1 MTLLSR
7 VADRIYWG
15 ARYVER
21 AEDTARVIRSFGDLL
36 VELPSGLV
44 DGWEPLLALAGSE
57 ALYDARRIAAAPDAD
72 PDAAVARARESDVV
86 RFLVADRQNPGSV
99 ASSVASARENMRTC
113 REVIPR
119 EGWQTLNGLYQYVSG
134 EAERGVSRR
143 TRDRFLD
150 RVIDDSRRLDGVLE
164 STMTRAHP
172 YRMWRLGRLVERA
185 EMTTRVLGVRAAAI
199 LQLHGTL
206 LDSDEPVDDHQEIQ
220 WMSVLRSLSALQ
232 MYQRA
237 THGPIDAPSVV
248 RFLLFYSSFPRSVQ
262 GCLDGI
268 RAVLAELPRAE
279 SVLPALDAVD
289 AALAS
294 CDPAADDG
302 ALLDHAM
309 DLLQDRISAFDQSLG
324 ERYFALGG

>member
-1 MTLLSR
+1 MSLLSR

-36 VELPSGLV
+36 VELPSGVV
-44 DGWEPLLALAGSE
+44 DGWEPLLALAGSG
-57 ALYDARRIAAAPDAD
+57 ALYDARRAAADPEPDGSG
-72 PDAAVARARESDVV
+72 RAGESDVV
-86 RFLVADRQNPGSV
+86 RFLVADRHNPGSV
-99 ASSVASARENMRTC
+99 ASSVASARENLRTC

-119 EGWQTLNGLYQYVSG
+119 EGWHALNGLYQYVAG
-134 EAERGVSRR
+134 EAERGVARR

-185 EMTTRVLGVRAAAI
+185 DMTTRVLGVRAAAI
-199 LQLHGTL
+199 LQRHGAVTA
-206 LDSDEPVDDHQEIQ
+206 DGEPLDDHEEIQ

-237 THGPIDAPSVV
+237 THGPIDASSVV
-248 RFLLFYSSFPRSVQ
+248 RFLLFYSAFPRSVQ

-268 RAVLAELPRAE
+268 RTVLGELPGADAVVP
-279 SVLPALDAVD
+279 VLDEVD

-294 CDPAADDG
+294 CDPAADEG
-302 ALLDHAM
+302 ALLDDAM
-309 DLLQDRISAFDQSLG
+309 DLLQQRIGAFDRAVG

>member
-36 VELPSGLV
+36 VELPSGVV
-44 DGWEPLLALAGSE
+44 DGWEPLLALAGSSG
-57 ALYDARRIAAAPDAD
+57 LYDARREASDPPPDGGM
-72 PDAAVARARESDVV
+72 RAGEVDVI
-86 RFLVADRQNPGSV
+86 RFLVVDRQNPGSV
-99 ASSVASARENMRTC
+99 ASSVAAARENLRTC

-119 EGWQTLNGLYQYVSG
+119 EGWHALNGLYQYVAG

-185 EMTTRVLGVRAAAI
+185 DMTTRVLGVRAAAI
-199 LQLHGTL
+199 LQRHGAL
-206 LDSDEPVDDHQEIQ
+206 GADGEPLDDHEEIQ

-237 THGPIDAPSVV
+237 THGPIDASSVV
-248 RFLLFYSSFPRSVQ
+248 RFLLFYSAFPRSVQ
-262 GCLDGI
+262 GCLDGV
-268 RAVLAELPRAE
+268 RSVLAELPGADA
-279 SVLPALDAVD
+279 VVPALDAVD

-302 ALLDHAM
+302 ALLDDAM
-309 DLLQDRISAFDQSLG
+309 DLLQQRIASFDQAVG